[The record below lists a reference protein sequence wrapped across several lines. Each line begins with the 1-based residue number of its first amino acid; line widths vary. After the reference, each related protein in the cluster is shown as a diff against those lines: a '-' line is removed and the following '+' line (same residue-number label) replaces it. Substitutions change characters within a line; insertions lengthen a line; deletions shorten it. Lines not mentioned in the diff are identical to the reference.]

1 MPTPKENLGTPKVGY
16 HRVAFSELETPGTYV
31 ANESGELFRVPSDA
45 LAAGRT
51 PVMEIVSNSPRM
63 LTKISDNPWI
73 PISKARQLAAA
84 SDLFVDF

>member
-1 MPTPKENLGTPKVGY
+1 MTTTKEHIGSAKAGY
-16 HRVAFSELETPGTYV
+16 HRVAFANLETPGTYV
-31 ANESGELFRVPSDA
+31 ANESGELFRVPTDA

>member
-1 MPTPKENLGTPKVGY
+1 M
-16 HRVAFSELETPGTYV
+16 
-31 ANESGELFRVPSDA
+31 ANESGELFRVPNDA